1 MIGQLLSALLKN
13 KDKNS
18 SMNEAEL
25 ASMTKL
31 IEASDAALP
40 KIFLLFIAMFIL
52 PFFMFFT
59 MTAIGLIVFTLI
71 SYFGDISELA
81 SKNDFPEDIEFYFIL
96 GGVAASTLSF
106 VSFKALKFI
115 WGKLNQV
122 KIKEEELKL
131 KL

>member
-1 MIGQLLSALLKN
+1 
-13 KDKNS
+13 
-18 SMNEAEL
+18 MNEAEL